1 MRLGT
6 ALVLSA
12 PSGAGKT
19 TLVKK
24 LIQEFP
30 DFGFS
35 VSFGFSGPFG
45 FSVSFGFSDSFGF
58 SVSFGF
64 STGRSFISTVCIRL
78 LSSTVKRTVSA
89 T

>member
-30 DFGFS
+30 NFGFS
-35 VSFGFSGPFG
+35 ISFTTRAPREGE
-45 FSVSFGFSDSFGF
+45 VD
-58 SVSFGF
+58 
-64 STGRSFISTVCIRL
+64 GRDYRFTTKEDFLQR
-78 LSSTVKRTVSA
+78 RDRG
-89 T
+89 